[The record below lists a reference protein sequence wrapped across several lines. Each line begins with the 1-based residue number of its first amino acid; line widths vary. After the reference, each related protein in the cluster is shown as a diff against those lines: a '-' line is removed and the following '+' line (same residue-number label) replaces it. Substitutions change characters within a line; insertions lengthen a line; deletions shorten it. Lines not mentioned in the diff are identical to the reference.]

1 MKKRVIF
8 YIFIIVVFGSL
19 LLLTLKL
26 GRELEV
32 SKFISD
38 YSEEFS
44 QHSTG
49 NNFLAALNN
58 FLHNFQHPLAILILQ
73 ILTIILI
80 ARLFGW
86 MMNKIGQ
93 PTVIGEIVAGI
104 FLGPSLLGLFFPQF
118 SNFLFPV
125 DSLDNLQFL
134 SQIGLILFMFIIGME
149 LDVRI
154 LKRSAHDAIVVSHA
168 SIIFPYFLGVVLAY
182 FLYQSFAPDTIS
194 FTAFALFI
202 GIAMSITA
210 FPVLARIIQERDLTK
225 DHLGTLAITCAA
237 VDDVTAWSLLAV
249 VIAIV
254 KAGDITSALITIILS
269 IVYVIFMLFIVK
281 RLLNKIAQTHFT
293 RETVNKP
300 ILAILFGIILLSSY
314 MTEVIGIHALFGA
327 FMAGVIIPANQSF
340 RRVLTEKIEDF
351 SLVFLLPLFFVFT
364 GLRTQIGL
372 LNNPNLWIVCLIII
386 AVAIAGKFL
395 GSALAAKFVGQTWRD
410 SLVLGALMNTRGL
423 MELVVLNI
431 GYDMGVLTPEV
442 FTMLVLMALITTFM
456 TGPSIS
462 FIEFITS
469 KREQSKLASLTINE
483 DKILISFGPPL
494 AGNRLLLLANQ
505 MVEKQ
510 NDKSN
515 ITALHLTP
523 SSDISLQEAAV
534 YEEEGFKPIRML
546 AKELGMKIETKY
558 RATNEVS
565 NEIISI
571 ANEESYSLLLV
582 GSSKAIFSRDETGG
596 KIKNFFDDCN
606 CSVGVLID
614 KGFNQINK
622 VLLLIYE
629 SSDNFLLQFGRKF
642 LMNSAS
648 ELTIIDGNNF
658 LQKDKSITEM
668 IKVNASKKINL
679 QTGIS
684 FSDISTNNYDLILIS
699 LGSWDTIRETN
710 TEWIKTSP
718 SLLIINK

>member
-1 MKKRVIF
+1 
-8 YIFIIVVFGSL
+8 
-19 LLLTLKL
+19 
-26 GRELEV
+26 
-32 SKFISD
+32 
-38 YSEEFS
+38 
-44 QHSTG
+44 
-49 NNFLAALNN
+49 
-58 FLHNFQHPLAILILQ
+58 
-73 ILTIILI
+73 
-80 ARLFGW
+80 
-86 MMNKIGQ
+86 
-93 PTVIGEIVAGI
+93 
-104 FLGPSLLGLFFPQF
+104 
-118 SNFLFPV
+118 
-125 DSLDNLQFL
+125 
-134 SQIGLILFMFIIGME
+134 MFIIGME
-149 LDVRI
+149 LDVGI

-182 FLYQSFAPDTIS
+182 FLYQNFAPDTIS

-269 IVYVIFMLFIVK
+269 ILYVMFMLFVVK

-300 ILAILFGIILLSSY
+300 ILAILFGILLLSSY

-340 RRVLTEKIEDF
+340 RRVLAEKIEDF

-372 LNNPNLWIVCLIII
+372 LNNPDLWIVCLIII

-395 GSALAAKFVGQTWRD
+395 GSAIAARFVGQSWRD

-431 GYDMGVLTPEV
+431 GYDLGVLTPEV

-456 TGPSIS
+456 TGPSIT
-462 FIEFITS
+462 FIDFVT
-469 KREQSKLASLTINE
+469 KRRERLKLALISTNE

-494 AGNRLLLLANQ
+494 AGNRLLILANQ
-505 MVEKQ
+505 MVEKH
-510 NDKSN
+510 NDKAN

-523 SSDISLQEAAV
+523 SSDISLQEAEV
-534 YEEEGFKPIRML
+534 YEEEGFKPIREL
-546 AKELGMKIETKY
+546 AKKRGIKVETKY

-565 NEIISI
+565 NEIVSI

-582 GSSKAIFSRDETGG
+582 GSSKALFSKDETGG

-606 CSVGVLID
+606 CSVGVLVD
-614 KGFNQINK
+614 KGFDQINN
-622 VLLLIYE
+622 VLLLLHE
-629 SSDNFLLQFGRKF
+629 SSDKFLLQFGRKF

-648 ELTIIDGNNF
+648 ELTIIDINNS
-658 LQKDKSITEM
+658 LQKDKSVAELM
-668 IKVNASKKINL
+668 KVNASKKISV
-679 QTGIS
+679 QTELTQSNTSI
-684 FSDISTNNYDLILIS
+684 NYFDLVLIS
-699 LGSWDTIRETN
+699 LESWDKIRETN
-710 TEWIKTSP
+710 SEWIKNSP

>member
-1 MKKRVIF
+1 MKKRVYF
-8 YIFIIVVFGSL
+8 YILTIVFFGSL

-26 GRELEV
+26 GKELEV
-32 SKFISD
+32 SKLIPD
-38 YSEEFS
+38 FS
-44 QHSTG
+44 VESHQPDGES
-49 NNFLAALNN
+49 NFLIAVNN

-73 ILTIILI
+73 ILSIILI

-93 PTVIGEIVAGI
+93 PTVIGEIIAGI

-118 SNFLFPV
+118 SNFLFPTE
-125 DSLDNLQFL
+125 SLVNLQFL
-134 SQIGLILFMFIIGME
+134 SQIGLILFMFIVGME
-149 LDVRI
+149 LDVGI
-154 LKRSAHDAIVVSHA
+154 LKRSAKDAIVVSHA
-168 SIIFPYFLGVVLAY
+168 SIIFPYFLGVLLAY
-182 FLYQSFAPDTIS
+182 FLYQNFAPDTIS

-202 GIAMSITA
+202 GIALSITA
-210 FPVLARIIQERDLTK
+210 FPVLARIIQEKDLTK

-254 KAGDITSALITIILS
+254 KAGDITASLLTIFFS
-269 IVYVIFMLFIVK
+269 VVYVMFMIFVVK

-300 ILAILFGIILLSSY
+300 ILAILFGILLLSSY

-340 RRVLTEKIEDF
+340 RRVLAEKIEDF

-364 GLRTQIGL
+364 GLRTQIGS
-372 LNNPNLWIVCLIII
+372 LNNPNLWVVCIIII
-386 AVAIAGKFL
+386 AVAIIGKFL
-395 GSALAAKFVGQTWRD
+395 GSAFAARFVGQSWRD

-431 GYDMGVLTPEV
+431 GYDLGVLTPEV

-456 TGPSIS
+456 TGPSIT
-462 FIEFITS
+462 FIDFVT
-469 KREQSKLASLTINE
+469 KRRERLKLASLSTNE

-494 AGNRLLLLANQ
+494 AGNQLLILANQ
-505 MVEKQ
+505 MVGKH
-510 NDKSN
+510 NDKAN

-523 SSDISLQEAAV
+523 SSDISLQEAEIF
-534 YEEEGFKPIRML
+534 EEEGFKPIREL
-546 AKELGMKIETKY
+546 AKKLGIKIETKY

-565 NEIISI
+565 NEIVNI
-571 ANEESYSLLLV
+571 ANEESYSMLLV
-582 GSSKAIFSRDETGG
+582 GSSRALFSRDETGG

-606 CSVGVLID
+606 CSVGVLVD
-614 KGFNQINK
+614 KGFNQINN
-622 VLLLIYE
+622 VLLLLYE
-629 SSDNFLLQFGRKF
+629 SSDKFLLEFGRKF

-648 ELTIIDGNNF
+648 ELTIIDINNI
-658 LQKDKSITEM
+658 LQKDKSVAEL
-668 IKVNASKKINL
+668 IKNYTSKKISV
-679 QTGIS
+679 QTELTP
-684 FSDISTNNYDLILIS
+684 STTSMNNFDLILIS
-699 LGSWDTIRETN
+699 LESWDKVREVN
-710 TEWIKTSP
+710 SEWIKNSP

>member
-8 YIFIIVVFGSL
+8 YILTIILFGSL

-26 GRELEV
+26 GKELEV
-32 SKFISD
+32 AKVIP
-38 YSEEFS
+38 
-44 QHSTG
+44 
-49 NNFLAALNN
+49 NFLEESNQPTGGKKFLTALNN

-86 MMNKIGQ
+86 MMIKIGQ
-93 PTVIGEIVAGI
+93 PTVIGEIIAGI
-104 FLGPSLLGLFFPQF
+104 LLGPSLLGLFFPQF

-125 DSLDNLQFL
+125 ESLINLQFL

-149 LDVRI
+149 LDVGI
-154 LKRSAHDAIVVSHA
+154 LKKSAHDAIVVSHA

-182 FLYQSFAPDTIS
+182 FLYQNFAPDTIS

-269 IVYVIFMLFIVK
+269 ILYVMFMLFVVK

-300 ILAILFGIILLSSY
+300 ILAILFGILLLSSY

-340 RRVLTEKIEDF
+340 RRVLAEKIEDF

-372 LNNPNLWIVCLIII
+372 LNNPDLWIVCLIII

-395 GSALAAKFVGQTWRD
+395 GSAVAAKFVGQSWRD

-431 GYDMGVLTPEV
+431 GYDLGVLTPEV

-462 FIEFITS
+462 FIDFVTRR
-469 KREQSKLASLTINE
+469 RERLKLASFTANE

-494 AGNRLLLLANQ
+494 AGNRLLILANQ
-505 MVEKQ
+505 MVE
-510 NDKSN
+510 NHSDKGN

-523 SSDISLQEAAV
+523 SSDISLQEAEV
-534 YEEEGFKPIRML
+534 YEEEGFKPIREL
-546 AKELGMKIETKY
+546 AKELGIKIETKY

-565 NEIISI
+565 NEIVNI
-571 ANEESYSLLLV
+571 ANEESYSMLLV
-582 GSSKAIFSRDETGG
+582 GSSRALFSRDETGG

-614 KGFNQINK
+614 KGFNQINNV
-622 VLLLIYE
+622 VLLLYD
-629 SSDNFLLQFGRKF
+629 SSDKFLLQFGRKF

-648 ELTIIDGNNF
+648 ELTIIDRNNF
-658 LQKDKSITEM
+658 LQKDKSVAEM
-668 IKVNASKKINL
+668 IKANASKKINF
-679 QTGIS
+679 QTEMT
-684 FSDISTNNYDLILIS
+684 FSDTSANNFDLILIS
-699 LGSWDTIRETN
+699 LESWDKIRETN
-710 TEWIKTSP
+710 SEWIKNSP

>member
-8 YIFIIVVFGSL
+8 YILTIILFGSL

-26 GRELEV
+26 GKELEV
-32 SKFISD
+32 SKLIPDF
-38 YSEEFS
+38 SEKAFQPS
-44 QHSTG
+44 SG
-49 NNFLAALNN
+49 NNFLTAINN
-58 FLHNFQHPLAILILQ
+58 FLNNFQHPLAILILQ
-73 ILTIILI
+73 ILTIILV

-93 PTVIGEIVAGI
+93 PTVIGEIIAGI

-149 LDVRI
+149 LDVGI

-182 FLYQSFAPDTIS
+182 FLYQNFAPDTIS

-254 KAGDITSALITIILS
+254 KAGDITSSLLTIFLS
-269 IVYVIFMLFIVK
+269 VVYVMFMLFVVK

-300 ILAILFGIILLSSY
+300 ILAVLFGILLLSSY

-340 RRVLTEKIEDF
+340 RRVLAEKIEDF

-372 LNNPNLWIVCLIII
+372 LNNPDLWIVCLIII
-386 AVAIAGKFL
+386 AVAVAGKFL
-395 GSALAAKFVGQTWRD
+395 GSAIAARFVGQSWRD

-431 GYDMGVLTPEV
+431 GYDLGVLTPEV

-456 TGPSIS
+456 TGPSIT
-462 FIEFITS
+462 FIDFVT
-469 KREQSKLASLTINE
+469 KRRERSKLASLSTNE

-494 AGNRLLLLANQ
+494 AGNRLLILANQ
-505 MVEKQ
+505 LIEKH
-510 NDKSN
+510 NDKAN

-523 SSDISLQEAAV
+523 SSDISLKEAEV
-534 YEEEGFKPIRML
+534 YEEEGFKPIRKL
-546 AKELGMKIETKY
+546 AEKLGIKIETKY

-565 NEIISI
+565 NEIVSI
-571 ANEESYSLLLV
+571 ANEESYSMLLV
-582 GSSKAIFSRDETGG
+582 GSSKALFSRDETGG
-596 KIKNFFDDCN
+596 KIKNFFDDCD
-606 CSVGVLID
+606 CSVGVLVD
-614 KGFNQINK
+614 KGFDQINN
-622 VLLLIYE
+622 VLLLLHE
-629 SSDNFLLQFGRKF
+629 SSDKFLLQFGRKF

-648 ELTIIDGNNF
+648 ELTIIDINNS
-658 LQKDKSITEM
+658 LQKDKSIAQM
-668 IKVNASKKINL
+668 INVNESKKINF
-679 QTGIS
+679 QTQMT
-684 FSDISTNNYDLILIS
+684 FSDISMNNYDLILIS
-699 LGSWDTIRETN
+699 LESWDKIRETN
-710 TEWIKTSP
+710 SEWIKNSP

>member
-8 YIFIIVVFGSL
+8 YIFTIILFGSL
-19 LLLTLKL
+19 LVLTLKL
-26 GRELEV
+26 GKELEV
-32 SKFISD
+32 SKLIPNF
-38 YSEEFS
+38 SEKAFQPS
-44 QHSTG
+44 SG
-49 NNFLAALNN
+49 NNFFTALNN

-86 MMNKIGQ
+86 LMNKIGQ

-118 SNFLFPV
+118 SNFLFPI

-149 LDVRI
+149 IDVGI
-154 LKRSAHDAIVVSHA
+154 LKKSAHDAIVVSHA

-182 FLYQSFAPDTIS
+182 FLYQNFAPDTIS

-269 IVYVIFMLFIVK
+269 ILYVMFMLFVVK

-300 ILAILFGIILLSSY
+300 ILAILFGILLLSSY

-340 RRVLTEKIEDF
+340 RRVLAEKIEDF

-372 LNNPNLWIVCLIII
+372 LNNPDLWIVCLIII

-395 GSALAAKFVGQTWRD
+395 GSAIAARFVGQSWRD

-431 GYDMGVLTPEV
+431 GYDLGVLTPEV

-456 TGPSIS
+456 TGPSIT
-462 FIEFITS
+462 FIDFVT
-469 KREQSKLASLTINE
+469 KRRERLKLASISTNE

-494 AGNRLLLLANQ
+494 AGNRLLILANQ
-505 MVEKQ
+505 MVEKH
-510 NDKSN
+510 NDKAN

-523 SSDISLQEAAV
+523 SSDISLQEAEIF
-534 YEEEGFKPIRML
+534 EEEGFKPIREL
-546 AKELGMKIETKY
+546 AKKLGIKIETKY

-565 NEIISI
+565 NEIVNI
-571 ANEESYSLLLV
+571 ANEESYSMLLV
-582 GSSKAIFSRDETGG
+582 GSSKALFSRDETGG

-606 CSVGVLID
+606 CSVGVLVD
-614 KGFNQINK
+614 KGFNQINN
-622 VLLLIYE
+622 VLLLLYE
-629 SSDNFLLQFGRKF
+629 SSDKFLLEFGRKF

-648 ELTIIDGNNF
+648 ELTIIDINNI
-658 LQKDKSITEM
+658 LQKDKSVAEL
-668 IKVNASKKINL
+668 IKNYTSKKISV
-679 QTGIS
+679 QTELTP
-684 FSDISTNNYDLILIS
+684 STTSMNNFDLILIS
-699 LGSWDTIRETN
+699 LESWDKVREVN
-710 TEWIKTSP
+710 SEWIKNSP

>member
-8 YIFIIVVFGSL
+8 YIFTIILFGSL

-26 GRELEV
+26 GKELEV
-32 SKFISD
+32 SKLIPNF
-38 YSEEFS
+38 SEKAFQPS
-44 QHSTG
+44 SG
-49 NNFLAALNN
+49 NNFLTALNN

-86 MMNKIGQ
+86 LMNKIGQ

-118 SNFLFPV
+118 SNFLFPI

-149 LDVRI
+149 IDVGI
-154 LKRSAHDAIVVSHA
+154 LKKSAHDAIVVSHA

-182 FLYQSFAPDTIS
+182 FLYQNFAPDTIS

-269 IVYVIFMLFIVK
+269 ILYVMFMLFVVK

-300 ILAILFGIILLSSY
+300 ILAILFGILLLSSY

-340 RRVLTEKIEDF
+340 RRVLAEKIEDF

-372 LNNPNLWIVCLIII
+372 LNNPDLWIVCLIII

-395 GSALAAKFVGQTWRD
+395 GSAIAARFVGQSWRD

-431 GYDMGVLTPEV
+431 GYDLGVLTPEV

-456 TGPSIS
+456 TGPSIT
-462 FIEFITS
+462 FIDFVT
-469 KREQSKLASLTINE
+469 KRRERLKLASISTNE

-494 AGNRLLLLANQ
+494 AGNRLLILANQ
-505 MVEKQ
+505 MVEKH
-510 NDKSN
+510 NDKAN

-523 SSDISLQEAAV
+523 SSDISLQEAEV
-534 YEEEGFKPIRML
+534 YEEEGFKPIREL
-546 AKELGMKIETKY
+546 AKKLGIKVETKY

-565 NEIISI
+565 NEIVSI

-582 GSSKAIFSRDETGG
+582 GSSKALFSKDETGG

-606 CSVGVLID
+606 CSVGVLVD
-614 KGFNQINK
+614 KGFDQINN
-622 VLLLIYE
+622 VLLLLHE
-629 SSDNFLLQFGRKF
+629 SSDKFLLQFGRKF

-648 ELTIIDGNNF
+648 ELTIIDINNS
-658 LQKDKSITEM
+658 LQKDKSVAELM
-668 IKVNASKKINL
+668 KVNASKKISV
-679 QTGIS
+679 QTELTQSNTSI
-684 FSDISTNNYDLILIS
+684 NYFDLVLIS
-699 LGSWDTIRETN
+699 LESWDKIRETN
-710 TEWIKTSP
+710 SEWIKNSP

>member
-8 YIFIIVVFGSL
+8 YILTIILFGSL
-19 LLLTLKL
+19 LVLTLKL
-26 GRELEV
+26 GKELEV
-32 SKFISD
+32 SKFIPHF
-38 YSEEFS
+38 SEEVFEPS
-44 QHSTG
+44 SG
-49 NNFLAALNN
+49 NNLLTALNN
-58 FLHNFQHPLAILILQ
+58 FLLNFQHPLAILILQ

-104 FLGPSLLGLFFPQF
+104 VLGPSLLGLFFPQF

-149 LDVRI
+149 LDVGI

-182 FLYQSFAPDTIS
+182 FLYQNFAPDTIS

-254 KAGDITSALITIILS
+254 KAGDITSALLTIILS
-269 IVYVIFMLFIVK
+269 IAYVIFMLFVVK

-300 ILAILFGIILLSSY
+300 ILAVLFGILLLSSY

-340 RRVLTEKIEDF
+340 RRVLAEKIEDF

-372 LNNPNLWIVCLIII
+372 LNNPDLWIVCLIII
-386 AVAIAGKFL
+386 AVAIAGKFF
-395 GSALAAKFVGQTWRD
+395 GSAIAAKFVGQSWRD

-431 GYDMGVLTPEV
+431 GYDLGVLTPEV

-462 FIEFITS
+462 FIDFVTRR
-469 KREQSKLASLTINE
+469 REQLKLAQLSTDE

-494 AGNRLLLLANQ
+494 AGNRLLILANQ
-505 MVEKQ
+505 MVERH
-510 NDKSN
+510 NDKAN

-523 SSDISLQEAAV
+523 SSDISLQEAEI
-534 YEEEGFKPIRML
+534 YEEEGFKPIREL
-546 AKELGMKIETKY
+546 AKKLGIKIETKY

-565 NEIISI
+565 NEIVSI

-582 GSSKAIFSRDETGG
+582 GSSKALFSRDETGG
-596 KIKNFFDDCN
+596 KIKKIFDDCD

-614 KGFNQINK
+614 KGFDQINN

-629 SSDNFLLQFGRKF
+629 SSDKFLLQFGRKF

-648 ELTIIDGNNF
+648 ELTIIDRNNF
-658 LQKDKSITEM
+658 VQNDKSIVEM
-668 IKVNASKKINL
+668 LKINSSKKINF
-679 QTGIS
+679 QTEMT
-684 FSDISTNNYDLILIS
+684 FLDTSTNNYDLILIS
-699 LGSWDTIRETN
+699 LESWDMIRETN
-710 TEWIKTSP
+710 SEWIKNSP
-718 SLLIINK
+718 SLLILNK

>member
-8 YIFIIVVFGSL
+8 YIFTIILFGSL

-26 GRELEV
+26 GKELEV
-32 SKFISD
+32 SKLIPNF
-38 YSEEFS
+38 SEKAFQPS
-44 QHSTG
+44 SG
-49 NNFLAALNN
+49 NNFLTALNN

-86 MMNKIGQ
+86 LMNKIGQ

-149 LDVRI
+149 IDVGI
-154 LKRSAHDAIVVSHA
+154 LKKSAHDAIVVSHA

-182 FLYQSFAPDTIS
+182 FLYQNFAPDTIS

-269 IVYVIFMLFIVK
+269 ILYVMFMLFVVK

-300 ILAILFGIILLSSY
+300 ILAILFGILLLSSY

-340 RRVLTEKIEDF
+340 RRVLAEKIEDF

-372 LNNPNLWIVCLIII
+372 LNNPDLWIVCLIII

-395 GSALAAKFVGQTWRD
+395 GSAIAARFVGQSWRD

-431 GYDMGVLTPEV
+431 GYDLGVLTPEV

-456 TGPSIS
+456 TGPSIT
-462 FIEFITS
+462 FIDFVT
-469 KREQSKLASLTINE
+469 KRRERLKLASISTNE

-494 AGNRLLLLANQ
+494 AGNRLLILANQ
-505 MVEKQ
+505 MVEKH
-510 NDKSN
+510 NDKAN

-523 SSDISLQEAAV
+523 SSDISLQEAEV
-534 YEEEGFKPIRML
+534 YEEEGFKPIREL
-546 AKELGMKIETKY
+546 AKKRGIKVETKY

-565 NEIISI
+565 NEIVSI

-582 GSSKAIFSRDETGG
+582 GSSKALFSKDETGG

-606 CSVGVLID
+606 CSVGVLVD
-614 KGFNQINK
+614 KGFDQINN
-622 VLLLIYE
+622 VLLLLHE
-629 SSDNFLLQFGRKF
+629 SSDKFLLQFGRKF

-648 ELTIIDGNNF
+648 ELTIIDINNS
-658 LQKDKSITEM
+658 LQKDKSVAELM
-668 IKVNASKKINL
+668 KVNASKKISV
-679 QTGIS
+679 QTELTQSNTSI
-684 FSDISTNNYDLILIS
+684 NYFDLVLIS
-699 LGSWDTIRETN
+699 LESWDKIRETN
-710 TEWIKTSP
+710 SEWIKNSP

>member
-1 MKKRVIF
+1 MKKRVYF
-8 YIFIIVVFGSL
+8 YILTIVFFGSL

-26 GRELEV
+26 GKELEV
-32 SKFISD
+32 SKLIPD
-38 YSEEFS
+38 FS
-44 QHSTG
+44 VESHQPDGES
-49 NNFLAALNN
+49 NFLIAVNN

-73 ILTIILI
+73 ILSIILI

-93 PTVIGEIVAGI
+93 PTVIGEIIAGI

-118 SNFLFPV
+118 SNFLFPTE
-125 DSLDNLQFL
+125 SLVNLQFL
-134 SQIGLILFMFIIGME
+134 SQIGLILFMFIVGME
-149 LDVRI
+149 LDVGI
-154 LKRSAHDAIVVSHA
+154 LKRSAQDAIVVSHA

-182 FLYQSFAPDTIS
+182 FLYQNFAPDTIS

-254 KAGDITSALITIILS
+254 KAGDITASLLTIFFS
-269 IVYVIFMLFIVK
+269 VVYVMFMIFVVK

-300 ILAILFGIILLSSY
+300 ILAILFGILLLSSY

-340 RRVLTEKIEDF
+340 RRVLAEKIEDF

-364 GLRTQIGL
+364 GLRTQIGS
-372 LNNPNLWIVCLIII
+372 LNNPNLWVVCIIII
-386 AVAIAGKFL
+386 AVAIIGKFL
-395 GSALAAKFVGQTWRD
+395 GSAFAARFVGQSWRD

-431 GYDMGVLTPEV
+431 GYDLGVLTPEI

-456 TGPSIS
+456 TGPSIT
-462 FIEFITS
+462 FIDFVT
-469 KREQSKLASLTINE
+469 KRRERLKLASLSTNE

-494 AGNRLLLLANQ
+494 AGNQLLILANQ
-505 MVEKQ
+505 MVEKH
-510 NDKSN
+510 NDKAN

-523 SSDISLQEAAV
+523 SSDISLQEAEIF
-534 YEEEGFKPIRML
+534 EEEGFKPIREL
-546 AKELGMKIETKY
+546 AKKLGIKIETKY

-565 NEIISI
+565 NEIVNI
-571 ANEESYSLLLV
+571 ANEESYSMLLV
-582 GSSKAIFSRDETGG
+582 GSSRALFSRDETGG

-614 KGFNQINK
+614 KGFNQINN
-622 VLLLIYE
+622 VLLLLYE
-629 SSDNFLLQFGRKF
+629 SSDKFLLQFGRKF

-648 ELTIIDGNNF
+648 ELTIVDINNI
-658 LQKDKSITEM
+658 LQKDNSI
-668 IKVNASKKINL
+668 
-679 QTGIS
+679 
-684 FSDISTNNYDLILIS
+684 D
-699 LGSWDTIRETN
+699 
-710 TEWIKTSP
+710 
-718 SLLIINK
+718 

>member
-8 YIFIIVVFGSL
+8 YIFTIILFGSL
-19 LLLTLKL
+19 LVLTLKL
-26 GRELEV
+26 GKALEV
-32 SKFISD
+32 SKLIPNF
-38 YSEEFS
+38 SEKAFQPS
-44 QHSTG
+44 SG
-49 NNFLAALNN
+49 NNFFTALNN

-86 MMNKIGQ
+86 LMNKIGQ

-118 SNFLFPV
+118 SNFLFPI

-149 LDVRI
+149 IDVGI
-154 LKRSAHDAIVVSHA
+154 LKKSAHDAIVVSHA

-182 FLYQSFAPDTIS
+182 FLYQNFAPDTIS

-269 IVYVIFMLFIVK
+269 ILYVMFMLFVVK

-300 ILAILFGIILLSSY
+300 ILAILFGILLLSSY

-340 RRVLTEKIEDF
+340 RRVLAEKIEDF

-372 LNNPNLWIVCLIII
+372 LNNPDLWIVCLIII

-395 GSALAAKFVGQTWRD
+395 GSAIAARFVGQSWRD

-431 GYDMGVLTPEV
+431 GYDLGVLTPEV

-456 TGPSIS
+456 TGPSIT
-462 FIEFITS
+462 FIDFVT
-469 KREQSKLASLTINE
+469 KRRERLKLASISTNE

-494 AGNRLLLLANQ
+494 AGNRLLILANQ
-505 MVEKQ
+505 MVEKH
-510 NDKSN
+510 NDKAN

-523 SSDISLQEAAV
+523 SSDISLQEAEV
-534 YEEEGFKPIRML
+534 YEEEGFKPIREL
-546 AKELGMKIETKY
+546 AKKLGIKVETKY

-565 NEIISI
+565 NEIVSI

-582 GSSKAIFSRDETGG
+582 GSSKALFSKDETGG

-606 CSVGVLID
+606 CSVGVLVD
-614 KGFNQINK
+614 KGFDQINN
-622 VLLLIYE
+622 VLLLLHE
-629 SSDNFLLQFGRKF
+629 SSDKFLLQFGRKF

-648 ELTIIDGNNF
+648 ELTIIDINNS
-658 LQKDKSITEM
+658 LQKDKSVAELM
-668 IKVNASKKINL
+668 KVNASKKISV
-679 QTGIS
+679 QTELTQS
-684 FSDISTNNYDLILIS
+684 NTSVNYFDLVLIS
-699 LGSWDTIRETN
+699 LESWDKIRETN
-710 TEWIKTSP
+710 SEWIKNSP

>member
-8 YIFIIVVFGSL
+8 YILTIILFGSL

-26 GRELEV
+26 GKELEV
-32 SKFISD
+32 SKLIPHF
-38 YSEEFS
+38 SEES
-44 QHSTG
+44 TQPGTG
-49 NNFLAALNN
+49 NNFLTTLNN

-86 MMNKIGQ
+86 IMNKIGQ

-149 LDVRI
+149 LDVGI

-182 FLYQSFAPDTIS
+182 FLYQNFAPDTIS

-269 IVYVIFMLFIVK
+269 ILYVLFMLFVVK

-300 ILAILFGIILLSSY
+300 ILAVLFGILLLSSY

-340 RRVLTEKIEDF
+340 RRVLAEKIEDF

-372 LNNPNLWIVCLIII
+372 LNNPDLWIVCLIII

-395 GSALAAKFVGQTWRD
+395 GSAIAAKFVGQSWRD

-431 GYDMGVLTPEV
+431 GYDLGVLTPEV

-456 TGPSIS
+456 TGPSIT
-462 FIEFITS
+462 FIDFVT
-469 KREQSKLASLTINE
+469 KRRQRSKLASLEINE

-494 AGNRLLLLANQ
+494 AGNRLLILANQ

-510 NDKSN
+510 NDKAN

-523 SSDISLQEAAV
+523 SSDISLQEAEV
-534 YEEEGFKPIRML
+534 YEEEGFKPIREL
-546 AKELGMKIETKY
+546 AKKLGIKIETKY

-565 NEIISI
+565 KEIVSI
-571 ANEESYSLLLV
+571 VNEESYSMLLV
-582 GSSKAIFSRDETGG
+582 GSSKALFSRDETGG

-614 KGFNQINK
+614 KGFNQINN

-629 SSDNFLLQFGRKF
+629 SSDKFLLQFGKKF

-648 ELTIIDGNNF
+648 ELTIIDRNNF
-658 LQKDKSITEM
+658 LEKDKSVDEM
-668 IKVNASKKINL
+668 IKVNASKKINF
-679 QTGIS
+679 QTEMKLTDTS
-684 FSDISTNNYDLILIS
+684 ANNYDLILLS
-699 LGSWDTIRETN
+699 LESWDKIRETN
-710 TEWIKTSP
+710 SEWIKNSP

>member
-8 YIFIIVVFGSL
+8 YILTIILFGSL

-26 GRELEV
+26 GKELEV
-32 SKFISD
+32 SKLIPDF
-38 YSEEFS
+38 SEKAFQPS
-44 QHSTG
+44 SG
-49 NNFLAALNN
+49 NNFLTAINN
-58 FLHNFQHPLAILILQ
+58 FLNNFQHPLAILILQ
-73 ILTIILI
+73 ILTIILV

-86 MMNKIGQ
+86 MMNKIEQ
-93 PTVIGEIVAGI
+93 PTVIGEIIAGI

-149 LDVRI
+149 LDVGI

-182 FLYQSFAPDTIS
+182 FLYQNFAPDTIS

-254 KAGDITSALITIILS
+254 KAGDITSSLLTIFLS
-269 IVYVIFMLFIVK
+269 VVYVMFMLFVVK

-300 ILAILFGIILLSSY
+300 ILAVLFGILLLSSY

-340 RRVLTEKIEDF
+340 RRVLAEKIEDF

-372 LNNPNLWIVCLIII
+372 LNNPDLWIVCLIII
-386 AVAIAGKFL
+386 AVAVAGKFL
-395 GSALAAKFVGQTWRD
+395 GSAIAARFVGQSWRD

-431 GYDMGVLTPEV
+431 GYDLGVLTPEV

-456 TGPSIS
+456 TGPSIT
-462 FIEFITS
+462 FIDFVT
-469 KREQSKLASLTINE
+469 KRRERSKLASLSTNE

-494 AGNRLLLLANQ
+494 AGNRLLILANQ
-505 MVEKQ
+505 LIEKH
-510 NDKSN
+510 NDKAN

-523 SSDISLQEAAV
+523 SSDISLQEAEV
-534 YEEEGFKPIRML
+534 YEEEGFKPIREL
-546 AKELGMKIETKY
+546 AKKLGIKIETKY

-565 NEIISI
+565 NEIVSI

-614 KGFNQINK
+614 KGFNQINN

-629 SSDNFLLQFGRKF
+629 SSDKFLLQFGRKF

-648 ELTIIDGNNF
+648 ELTIIDRNNF
-658 LQKDKSITEM
+658 LQKDLSVAEM
-668 IKVNASKKINL
+668 IKVNASKKINV
-679 QTGIS
+679 QTGLTL
-684 FSDISTNNYDLILIS
+684 SDTSMNYFDLVLIS
-699 LGSWDTIRETN
+699 LESWDKIRETN
-710 TEWIKTSP
+710 SEWIKNSP
-718 SLLIINK
+718 SLLILNK

>member
-1 MKKRVIF
+1 MKKRVYF
-8 YIFIIVVFGSL
+8 YILTIVFFGSL

-26 GRELEV
+26 GKELEV
-32 SKFISD
+32 SKLIPD
-38 YSEEFS
+38 FS
-44 QHSTG
+44 VESHQPDGES
-49 NNFLAALNN
+49 NFLIAVNN

-73 ILTIILI
+73 ILSIILI

-93 PTVIGEIVAGI
+93 PTVIGEIIAGI

-118 SNFLFPV
+118 SNFLFPTE
-125 DSLDNLQFL
+125 SLVNLQFL
-134 SQIGLILFMFIIGME
+134 SQIGLILFMFIVGME
-149 LDVRI
+149 LDVGI
-154 LKRSAHDAIVVSHA
+154 LKRSAKDAIVVSHA
-168 SIIFPYFLGVVLAY
+168 SIIFPYFLGVLLAY
-182 FLYQSFAPDTIS
+182 FLYQNFAPDTIS

-202 GIAMSITA
+202 GIALSITA
-210 FPVLARIIQERDLTK
+210 FPVLARIIQEKDLTK

-254 KAGDITSALITIILS
+254 KAGDITASLLTIFFS
-269 IVYVIFMLFIVK
+269 VVYVMFMIFVVK

-300 ILAILFGIILLSSY
+300 ILAILFGILLLSSY

-340 RRVLTEKIEDF
+340 RRVLAEKIEDF

-364 GLRTQIGL
+364 GLRTQIGS
-372 LNNPNLWIVCLIII
+372 LNNPNLWVVCIIII
-386 AVAIAGKFL
+386 AVAIIGKFL
-395 GSALAAKFVGQTWRD
+395 GSAFAARFVGQSWRD

-431 GYDMGVLTPEV
+431 GYDLGVLTPEV

-456 TGPSIS
+456 TGPSIT
-462 FIEFITS
+462 FIDFVT
-469 KREQSKLASLTINE
+469 KRRERLKLASLSTNE

-494 AGNRLLLLANQ
+494 AGNQLLILANQ
-505 MVEKQ
+505 MVGKH
-510 NDKSN
+510 NDKAN

-523 SSDISLQEAAV
+523 SSDISLQEAEIF
-534 YEEEGFKPIRML
+534 EEEGFKPIREL
-546 AKELGMKIETKY
+546 AKKLGIKIETKY

-565 NEIISI
+565 NEIVNI
-571 ANEESYSLLLV
+571 ANEESYSMLLV
-582 GSSKAIFSRDETGG
+582 GSSKALFSRDETGG

-606 CSVGVLID
+606 CSVGVLVD
-614 KGFNQINK
+614 KGFNQINN
-622 VLLLIYE
+622 VLLLLYE
-629 SSDNFLLQFGRKF
+629 SSDKFLLEFGRKF

-648 ELTIIDGNNF
+648 ELTIIDINNI
-658 LQKDKSITEM
+658 LQKDKSVAEL
-668 IKVNASKKINL
+668 IKNYTSKKISV
-679 QTGIS
+679 QTELTP
-684 FSDISTNNYDLILIS
+684 STTSMNNFDLILIS
-699 LGSWDTIRETN
+699 LESWDKVREVN
-710 TEWIKTSP
+710 SEWIKNSP

>member
-8 YIFIIVVFGSL
+8 YIFTIILFGSL

-26 GRELEV
+26 GKELEV
-32 SKFISD
+32 SKLIPNF
-38 YSEEFS
+38 SEKAFQPS
-44 QHSTG
+44 SG
-49 NNFLAALNN
+49 NNFFTALNN

-86 MMNKIGQ
+86 LMNKIGQ

-149 LDVRI
+149 IDVGI
-154 LKRSAHDAIVVSHA
+154 LKKSAHDAIVVSHA

-182 FLYQSFAPDTIS
+182 FLYQNFAPDTIS

-269 IVYVIFMLFIVK
+269 ILYVMFMLFVVK

-300 ILAILFGIILLSSY
+300 ILAILFGILLLSSY

-340 RRVLTEKIEDF
+340 RRVLAEKIEDF

-372 LNNPNLWIVCLIII
+372 LNNPDLWIVCLIII

-395 GSALAAKFVGQTWRD
+395 GSAIAARFVGQSWRD

-431 GYDMGVLTPEV
+431 GYDLGVLTPEV

-456 TGPSIS
+456 TGPSIT
-462 FIEFITS
+462 FIDFVT
-469 KREQSKLASLTINE
+469 KRRERLKLALISTNE

-494 AGNRLLLLANQ
+494 AGNRLLILANQ
-505 MVEKQ
+505 MVEKH
-510 NDKSN
+510 NDKAN

-523 SSDISLQEAAV
+523 SSDISLQEAEV
-534 YEEEGFKPIRML
+534 YEEEGFKPIREL
-546 AKELGMKIETKY
+546 AKKRGIKVETKY

-565 NEIISI
+565 NEIVSI

-582 GSSKAIFSRDETGG
+582 GSSKALFSKDETGG

-606 CSVGVLID
+606 CSVGVLVD
-614 KGFNQINK
+614 KGFDQINN
-622 VLLLIYE
+622 VLLLLHE
-629 SSDNFLLQFGRKF
+629 SSDKFLLQFGRKF

-648 ELTIIDGNNF
+648 ELTIIDINNS
-658 LQKDKSITEM
+658 LQKDKSVAELM
-668 IKVNASKKINL
+668 KVNASKKISV
-679 QTGIS
+679 QTELTQSNTSI
-684 FSDISTNNYDLILIS
+684 NYFDLVLIS
-699 LGSWDTIRETN
+699 LESWDKIRETN
-710 TEWIKTSP
+710 SEWIKNSP

>member
-8 YIFIIVVFGSL
+8 YILTIILFGSL

-26 GRELEV
+26 GKELEV
-32 SKFISD
+32 SKLIPHF
-38 YSEEFS
+38 SEES
-44 QHSTG
+44 TQPGTG
-49 NNFLAALNN
+49 NNFLTTLNN

-86 MMNKIGQ
+86 IMNKIGQ

-149 LDVRI
+149 LDVGI

-182 FLYQSFAPDTIS
+182 FLYQNFAPDTIS

-269 IVYVIFMLFIVK
+269 ILYVLFMLFVVK

-300 ILAILFGIILLSSY
+300 ILAILFGILLLSSY

-340 RRVLTEKIEDF
+340 RRVLAEKIEDF

-372 LNNPNLWIVCLIII
+372 LNNPDLWIVCLIII

-395 GSALAAKFVGQTWRD
+395 GSAVAAKFVGQSWRD

-431 GYDMGVLTPEV
+431 GYDLGVLTPEV

-456 TGPSIS
+456 TGPSIT
-462 FIEFITS
+462 FIDFVTRR
-469 KREQSKLASLTINE
+469 RERSKLASLAINQ

-494 AGNRLLLLANQ
+494 AGNRLLILANQ
-505 MVEKQ
+505 LVEKH
-510 NDKSN
+510 NDKAN

-523 SSDISLQEAAV
+523 SSDISLQEAEV
-534 YEEEGFKPIRML
+534 YEEEGFKPIREL
-546 AKELGMKIETKY
+546 AKKLGIKIETKY

-565 NEIISI
+565 NEIVSI
-571 ANEESYSLLLV
+571 ANEESYSMLLV
-582 GSSKAIFSRDETGG
+582 GSSKALFSRDETGG

-606 CSVGVLID
+606 CSVGVLVD
-614 KGFNQINK
+614 KGFNQINN

-629 SSDNFLLQFGRKF
+629 SSDKFLLQFGKKF

-648 ELTIIDGNNF
+648 ELTIIDRNS
-658 LQKDKSITEM
+658 LLEKDK
-668 IKVNASKKINL
+668 
-679 QTGIS
+679 
-684 FSDISTNNYDLILIS
+684 
-699 LGSWDTIRETN
+699 
-710 TEWIKTSP
+710 
-718 SLLIINK
+718 

>member
-8 YIFIIVVFGSL
+8 YILTIILFGSL

-26 GRELEV
+26 GKELEV
-32 SKFISD
+32 SKLIPHF
-38 YSEEFS
+38 SEES
-44 QHSTG
+44 TQPGTG
-49 NNFLAALNN
+49 NNFLTTLNN

-86 MMNKIGQ
+86 IMNKIGQ

-149 LDVRI
+149 LDVGI
-154 LKRSAHDAIVVSHA
+154 LKKSAHDAIVVSHA

-182 FLYQSFAPDTIS
+182 FLYQNFAPDTIS

-269 IVYVIFMLFIVK
+269 ILYVLFMLFVVK

-300 ILAILFGIILLSSY
+300 ILAILFGILLLSSY

-340 RRVLTEKIEDF
+340 RRVLAEKIEDF

-372 LNNPNLWIVCLIII
+372 LNNPDLWIVCLIII

-395 GSALAAKFVGQTWRD
+395 GSAVAAKFVGQSWRD

-431 GYDMGVLTPEV
+431 GYDLGVLTPEV

-456 TGPSIS
+456 TGPSIT
-462 FIEFITS
+462 FIDFVT
-469 KREQSKLASLTINE
+469 KRRQRSKLASLEINE

-494 AGNRLLLLANQ
+494 AGNRLLILANQ
-505 MVEKQ
+505 LVEKH
-510 NDKSN
+510 NDKAN

-523 SSDISLQEAAV
+523 SSDISLQEAEV
-534 YEEEGFKPIRML
+534 YEEEGFKPIREL
-546 AKELGMKIETKY
+546 AKKLGVKIETKY

-565 NEIISI
+565 NEIVDI
-571 ANEESYSLLLV
+571 ANEESYTLLLV
-582 GSSKAIFSRDETGG
+582 GSSKALFSRDETGG

-614 KGFNQINK
+614 KGFNQINN
-622 VLLLIYE
+622 VLLLMYE
-629 SSDNFLLQFGRKF
+629 SSDKFLLQFGRKF
-642 LMNSAS
+642 LLNSAS
-648 ELTIIDGNNF
+648 ALTIMDTNNV
-658 LQKDKSITEM
+658 LQKDKSINEQMNIDT
-668 IKVNASKKINL
+668 SKKISV
-679 QTGIS
+679 QTDLTL
-684 FSDISTNNYDLILIS
+684 SDTSTDKFDLVLIS
-699 LGSWDTIRETN
+699 LEAWDKIRETN
-710 TEWIKTSP
+710 NEWIKKSP
-718 SLLIINK
+718 SLLIINR

>member
-8 YIFIIVVFGSL
+8 YILTIILFGSL

-26 GRELEV
+26 GKELEV
-32 SKFISD
+32 SKLIPDF
-38 YSEEFS
+38 SEKAFQPS
-44 QHSTG
+44 SG
-49 NNFLAALNN
+49 NNFLTAINN
-58 FLHNFQHPLAILILQ
+58 FLNNFQHPLAILILQ
-73 ILTIILI
+73 ILTIILV

-93 PTVIGEIVAGI
+93 PTVIGEIIAGI

-149 LDVRI
+149 LDVGI

-182 FLYQSFAPDTIS
+182 FLYQNFAPDTIS

-254 KAGDITSALITIILS
+254 KAGDITSSLLTIFLS
-269 IVYVIFMLFIVK
+269 VVYVMFMLFVVK

-300 ILAILFGIILLSSY
+300 ILAVLFGILLLSSY

-340 RRVLTEKIEDF
+340 RRVLAEKIEDF

-372 LNNPNLWIVCLIII
+372 LNNPDLWIVCLIII
-386 AVAIAGKFL
+386 AVAVAGKFL
-395 GSALAAKFVGQTWRD
+395 GSAIAARFVGQSWRD

-431 GYDMGVLTPEV
+431 GYDLGVLTPEV

-456 TGPSIS
+456 TGPSIT
-462 FIEFITS
+462 FIDFVT
-469 KREQSKLASLTINE
+469 KRRERSKLASLSTNE

-494 AGNRLLLLANQ
+494 AGNRLLILANQ
-505 MVEKQ
+505 LIEKH
-510 NDKSN
+510 NDKAN

-523 SSDISLQEAAV
+523 SSDISLKEAEV
-534 YEEEGFKPIRML
+534 YEEEGFKPIRKL
-546 AKELGMKIETKY
+546 AEKLGIKIETKY

-565 NEIISI
+565 NEIVSI

-596 KIKNFFDDCN
+596 KIKNFFDACN

-614 KGFNQINK
+614 KGFNQINN

-629 SSDNFLLQFGRKF
+629 SSDKFLLQFGRKF

-648 ELTIIDGNNF
+648 ELTIIDRNNF
-658 LQKDKSITEM
+658 LQKDKSVDEM
-668 IKVNASKKINL
+668 IKVNTSKKINFKTEMKL
-679 QTGIS
+679 PDTS
-684 FSDISTNNYDLILIS
+684 ANNYDLILIS
-699 LGSWDTIRETN
+699 LESWDKIREIN
-710 TEWIKTSP
+710 REWIKNSS

>member
-1 MKKRVIF
+1 MKKRVYF
-8 YIFIIVVFGSL
+8 YILTIVFFGSL

-26 GRELEV
+26 GKELEV
-32 SKFISD
+32 SKLIPD
-38 YSEEFS
+38 FS
-44 QHSTG
+44 VESYQPDGESNFLVAV
-49 NNFLAALNN
+49 NNFLQ
-58 FLHNFQHPLAILILQ
+58 NFQHPLAILILQ
-73 ILTIILI
+73 ILSIILI

-93 PTVIGEIVAGI
+93 PTVIGEIIAGI

-118 SNFLFPV
+118 SNFLFPTE
-125 DSLDNLQFL
+125 SLVNLQFL
-134 SQIGLILFMFIIGME
+134 SQIGLILFMFIVGME
-149 LDVRI
+149 LDVGI
-154 LKRSAHDAIVVSHA
+154 LKRSAQDAIVVSHA

-182 FLYQSFAPDTIS
+182 FLYQNFAPDTIS

-210 FPVLARIIQERDLTK
+210 FPVLARIIQEKDLTK

-237 VDDVTAWSLLAV
+237 VDDVTAWSILAV

-254 KAGDITSALITIILS
+254 KAGDITSSLLTIFFS
-269 IVYVIFMLFIVK
+269 VVYVMFMIFVVK

-300 ILAILFGIILLSSY
+300 ILAILFGILLLSSY

-340 RRVLTEKIEDF
+340 RRVLAEKIEDF

-364 GLRTQIGL
+364 GLRTQIGS
-372 LNNPNLWIVCLIII
+372 LNNPDLWIVCIIII
-386 AVAIAGKFL
+386 AVAIIGKFL
-395 GSALAAKFVGQTWRD
+395 GSAFAARFVGQSWRD

-431 GYDMGVLTPEV
+431 GYDLGVLTPEV

-456 TGPSIS
+456 TGPSIT
-462 FIEFITS
+462 FIDFVT
-469 KREQSKLASLTINE
+469 KRRERLKLASLSTNE

-494 AGNRLLLLANQ
+494 AGNRLLILANQ
-505 MVEKQ
+505 IVEKQ
-510 NDKSN
+510 NDKAN

-523 SSDISLQEAAV
+523 SSDISLQESEIF
-534 YEEEGFKPIRML
+534 EEEGFKPIREL
-546 AKELGMKIETKY
+546 AKKLGIKIETKY

-565 NEIISI
+565 NEIVNI
-571 ANEESYSLLLV
+571 ANEESYSMLLV
-582 GSSKAIFSRDETGG
+582 GSSKALFSRDETGG

-606 CSVGVLID
+606 CSVGVLVD
-614 KGFNQINK
+614 KGFNQINN
-622 VLLLIYE
+622 VLLLLYE
-629 SSDNFLLQFGRKF
+629 SSDKFLLQFGRKF

-648 ELTIIDGNNF
+648 ELTIIDINNI
-658 LQKDKSITEM
+658 LQKDKSVAEL
-668 IKVNASKKINL
+668 IKVNSSKKISV
-679 QTGIS
+679 QTELTP
-684 FSDISTNNYDLILIS
+684 STTSMNNFDLILIS
-699 LGSWDTIRETN
+699 LESWDRIREAN
-710 TEWIKTSP
+710 SEWIKNSP